1 MFIIFGLM
9 PIIKQLLDLVY
20 GEMYNKTII
29 GFGFCDMQTYI
40 NVSVGVINLA
50 FGLADNSYP
59 DIDNSAY
66 HKNSSNNCLL
76 YFVRIY
82 VLSIIYYRADKIT
95 LYAYIH
101 RLRNARVLSDI

>member
-29 GFGFCDMQTYI
+29 GFGFCDMQTYQCLGR
-40 NVSVGVINLA
+40 SYQPRLR
-50 FGLADNSYP
+50 LADNSYP

-95 LYAYIH
+95 TLYA
-101 RLRNARVLSDI
+101 

>member
-1 MFIIFGLM
+1 MVKC
-9 PIIKQLLDLVY
+9 IIKQLLDSVFVICKL
-20 GEMYNKTII
+20 
-29 GFGFCDMQTYI
+29 I

-50 FGLADNSYP
+50 FGLANNSYP

-95 LYAYIH
+95 TLYAYIH
-101 RLRNARVLSDI
+101 RLRNARVLSDR